1 MSAQEAFDPAAAI
14 IALEARL
21 AATPRATRPHEHAA
35 AAYRLGLARAES
47 PVGDP
52 ADNLR
57 QALDCYA
64 LAASIFDAR
73 HDPMEHARVINAAG
87 AAHRGLGRRRRAA
100 DLFAQAAALFET
112 EGGDQERAAALN
124 NLGLTRAEL
133 GDRDAAI
140 AAFDEAAALFDVTT
154 ADGRRGRASTLH
166 NRGQARAAGGTAADL
181 QAAIDDQREAK
192 AAVDRDEAPYH
203 HALVDHS
210 LGVAASGLAD
220 LDPEGRAGHLMT
232 AIDAFGSCLATFT
245 RAAFPYQH
253 TLALHNLGR
262 ALAATGD
269 LLDLRRALA
278 YFEDAVTVLD
288 PRLHAEPWRHAHASL
303 ERAEAELARREGA
316 PVSRAVNFVNLA
328 AALPTSERLPLLRTR
343 LKRLLAL
350 PGPARDSSLAELAL
364 ASSILAPEVATGYV
378 TDEIVVLMELPNEVL
393 EAALTA
399 RMVAHRALDGD
410 IRLAADRA
418 LDAAVGEALGLSQ
431 RLLVREHLAS
441 LGFERP

>member
-1 MSAQEAFDPAAAI
+1 MSVTEGLDPVAAI
-14 IALEARL
+14 AALEARL
-21 AATPRATRPHEHAA
+21 AATSRATRPHEHAA

-57 QALDCYA
+57 QALDRYA
-64 LAASIFDAR
+64 LAASIFDPR
-73 HDPMEHARVINAAG
+73 HDPVEHARVLNAAA

-100 DLFAQAAALFET
+100 DLFAQAAALFEA
-112 EGGDQERAAALN
+112 EGNDQERAAALN

-133 GDRDAAI
+133 GDRDAAV
-140 AAFDEAAALFDVTT
+140 AAFDEAADLFDVDT

-166 NRGQARAAGGTAADL
+166 NRGQARAAGGTADDL
-181 QAAIDDQREAK
+181 RAAIADQREAQ
-192 AAVDRDEAPYH
+192 AAVERDEAPYH

-220 LDPEGRAGHLMT
+220 LDPDERNAHLMT
-232 AIDAFGSCLATFT
+232 AIDAFGSSLATFT

-262 ALAATGD
+262 ALAATGE
-269 LLDLRRALA
+269 LRDLRRALV
-278 YFEDAVTVLD
+278 YFEDALAVLD
-288 PRLHAEPWRHAHASL
+288 PRLHADAWRHAHASL
-303 ERAEAELARREGA
+303 ERAEAELARREGG
-316 PVSRAVNFVNLA
+316 PVSRAVNFVTLA
-328 AALPTSERLPLLRTR
+328 ATMASTERIPLLRGR
-343 LKRLLAL
+343 LKRLLNL
-350 PGPARDSSLAELAL
+350 PGPARDSALAELAL
-364 ASSILAPEVATGYV
+364 ASTTLDQAAATGYI
-378 TDEIVVLMELPNEVL
+378 TDEIVVLMEMPNEGL
-393 EAALTA
+393 EAALAA
-399 RMVAHRALDGD
+399 RMFAHRHLDGD

-431 RLLVREHLAS
+431 RLLVREHLTS

>member
-1 MSAQEAFDPAAAI
+1 MSVQDGLDPVAAI
-14 IALEARL
+14 AALEARL
-21 AATPRATRPHEHAA
+21 AATSRATRPHEHAA

-57 QALDCYA
+57 QALDSYA

-73 HDPMEHARVINAAG
+73 HDPMEHARVLNAAG

-100 DLFAQAAALFET
+100 DLFTQAAALFEA

-133 GDRDAAI
+133 GERDAAI
-140 AAFDEAAALFDVTT
+140 AAFDEAADLFDVGT

-166 NRGQARAAGGTAADL
+166 NRGQAQAAGGTAADL
-181 QAAIDDQREAK
+181 RAAIADQEEAK
-192 AAVDRDEAPYH
+192 AAVEQDEAPYH
-203 HALVDHS
+203 HALADHS

-220 LDPEGRAGHLMT
+220 VDPEGRAGHLRT
-232 AIDAFGSCLATFT
+232 AIDAFGSSLATFT

-278 YFEDAVTVLD
+278 YFEDAVAVLD

-303 ERAEAELARREGA
+303 ERAEAELARRQGSPA
-316 PVSRAVNFVNLA
+316 SRPLNFVILA
-328 AALPTSERLPLLRTR
+328 ASMASSERIPLLRGR
-343 LKRLLAL
+343 FKRLLGL
-350 PGPARDSSLAELAL
+350 PGPARDAAFAELAL
-364 ASSILAPEVATGYV
+364 ASTTLEQAVATGYI
-378 TDEIVVLMELPNEVL
+378 TDEIIVLMEFPNEGL
-393 EAALTA
+393 EAALSA
-399 RMVAHRALDGD
+399 RMMAHRLLDGD

-418 LDAAVGEALGLSQ
+418 LDAAVGDALGLSQ
-431 RLLVREHLAS
+431 RLLVREHLSS